1 MQEEEIKKMKEKEKS
16 MKEGEAKGEP
26 KSDDHH

>member
-1 MQEEEIKKMKEKEKS
+1 MHDNEMKKMKEKEKS
-16 MKEGEAKGEP
+16 MKEGEAKSEP

>member
-1 MQEEEIKKMKEKEKS
+1 MQEEEIKKMKEKEKG
-16 MKEGEAKGEP
+16 MKEGEAKSEP